1 MHKLLFYSLI
11 SEKNFKSVKKR
22 VEQNDQYKEI
32 SSQKKPLLLII
43 LNVRMIMKNEEGK
56 KWKK

>member
-56 KWKK
+56 K